1 MIEEKD
7 NNNQKKE
14 EKKKAF
20 WYELLHECKQS
31 GARRGVIHTPHG
43 DIQTPIFMPVGTL
56 ATVKSMT
63 EDELKEINAQI
74 ILANTYHLNLRPT
87 SELIKDFG
95 GLHKFMNWDRPILTD
110 SRRISSIFFKQDEK
124 NNRRRCRICITFRWK
139 KIIFITRKSN

>member
-1 MIEEKD
+1 
-7 NNNQKKE
+7 
-14 EKKKAF
+14 
-20 WYELLHECKQS
+20 
-31 GARRGVIHTPHG
+31 
-43 DIQTPIFMPVGTL
+43 MPVGTL

-110 SRRISSIFFKQDEK
+110 SRRIPSIFFKQDEK
-124 NNRRRCRICITFRWK
+124 NNRRRCRICITFRW
-139 KIIFITRKSN
+139 

>member
-1 MIEEKD
+1 MEEKD

-74 ILANTYHLNLRPT
+74 I
-87 SELIKDFG
+87 
-95 GLHKFMNWDRPILTD
+95 
-110 SRRISSIFFKQDEK
+110 
-124 NNRRRCRICITFRWK
+124 
-139 KIIFITRKSN
+139 

>member
-1 MIEEKD
+1 MIEEEKKT
-7 NNNQKKE
+7 NNNEKV

-110 SRRISSIFFKQDEK
+110 SRRISSIFFK
-124 NNRRRCRICITFRWK
+124 
-139 KIIFITRKSN
+139 

>member
-1 MIEEKD
+1 MNFYMSVNSLGQEEG
-7 NNNQKKE
+7 Q
-14 EKKKAF
+14 
-20 WYELLHECKQS
+20 Y
-31 GARRGVIHTPHG
+31 IHHTG

-110 SRRISSIFFKQDEK
+110 SRRIPSIFFK
-124 NNRRRCRICITFRWK
+124 
-139 KIIFITRKSN
+139 

>member
-1 MIEEKD
+1 MIEEEKKE
-7 NNNQKKE
+7 NNNNI
-14 EKKKAF
+14 EKKKEF

-63 EDELKEINAQI
+63 EDELKEIDAQI

-110 SRRISSIFFKQDEK
+110 SRRVPSIFFK
-124 NNRRRCRICITFRWK
+124 
-139 KIIFITRKSN
+139 

>member
-1 MIEEKD
+1 MNFYMNVSSLVQEEG
-7 NNNQKKE
+7 
-14 EKKKAF
+14 
-20 WYELLHECKQS
+20 WY
-31 GARRGVIHTPHG
+31 IHHTG

-110 SRRISSIFFKQDEK
+110 SRRIPSIFFK
-124 NNRRRCRICITFRWK
+124 
-139 KIIFITRKSN
+139 